1 MKVRDFE
8 DLVCWQLAYA
18 LKCEVIDFTA
28 TEPASRDF
36 KYRDQ
41 IRESSSSAPS
51 NIAEAFGRYRNR
63 DAARFCEY
71 AIASLHETRN
81 HLIDGRDRAYLTPAL
96 FSRLSNLARAALR
109 ATRNWMLYLK
119 RRPDAMRDE
128 PRARPDAL

>member
-41 IRESSSSAPS
+41 IRQSSSSQPC
-51 NIAEAFGRYRNR
+51 NVAEGFGRYRIR
-63 DAARFCEY
+63 DAARFCDY
-71 AIASLHETRN
+71 ALESLDVQRN
-81 HLIDGRDRAYLTPAL
+81 LLVDGRDRAYLTPAL

-128 PRARPDAL
+128 PRARPDAP